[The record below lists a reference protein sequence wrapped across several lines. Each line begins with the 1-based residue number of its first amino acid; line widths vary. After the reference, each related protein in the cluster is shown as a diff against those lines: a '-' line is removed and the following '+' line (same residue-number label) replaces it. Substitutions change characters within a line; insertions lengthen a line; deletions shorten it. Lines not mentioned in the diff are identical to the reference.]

1 LIEGIRGRIF
11 TGMPIYEYIATSE
24 PACATCREGFDRLQR
39 LSDESLTTCPE
50 CGAPVRRVL
59 SAPQV
64 VAGQGHVLQESHIA
78 KHGFTQY
85 KRVGKGKYE
94 KTAGK
99 GPDTISG
106 D

>member
-1 LIEGIRGRIF
+1 
-11 TGMPIYEYIATSE
+11 MPIYEYIATNE
-24 PACATCREGFDRLQR
+24 PACAACREGFDRLQR
-39 LSDESLTTCPE
+39 LGDESLTTCPE

>member
-1 LIEGIRGRIF
+1 
-11 TGMPIYEYIATSE
+11 MPIYEYVVDTGGCPI
-24 PACATCREGFDRLQR
+24 CRNGIELLQR
-39 LSDESLTTCPE
+39 LTDPPLTRCPE
-50 CGAPVRRVL
+50 CDAALHRVI

-64 VAGQGHVLQESHIA
+64 VAGQTHVLGEKHIA

-85 KRVGKGKYE
+85 RRIGKGTYE
-94 KTAGK
+94 KTTGK